1 MSPAVFLV
9 DTSALNRLV
18 QGLENP
24 ELRPWIENVDK
35 ALIAIS
41 PITELEFLHSARS
54 GKDRRKAVS
63 FLNSALLPA
72 TLDEEQAR
80 RAFEVQRILTE
91 NGEHRSAGTVD
102 LLVAACAELSGLTLL
117 HYDRDF
123 ETIAKHT
130 GQSTSWLAPPG
141 SL

>member
-1 MSPAVFLV
+1 MTPAVFLI

-18 QGLENP
+18 QEVASP
-24 ELRPWIENVDK
+24 ELLPWRDATNK

-54 GKDRRKAVS
+54 GKDRMRAVA

-72 TLDEEQAR
+72 TLDEEHAR
-80 RAFEVQRILTE
+80 RAFEVQRLLTE
-91 NGEHRSAGTVD
+91 HGEHRSAGTVD
-102 LLVAACAELSGLTLL
+102 LLVAACAEISGLTLL

-130 GQSTSWLAPPG
+130 GQPTSWLAPPG

>member
-1 MSPAVFLV
+1 MTPAVFLI
-9 DTSALNRLV
+9 DTSALNRLI
-18 QGLENP
+18 QGVENP
-24 ELRPWIENVDK
+24 ELLPWRDATNQ

-41 PITELEFLHSARS
+41 PITELEFLHSVRS
-54 GKDRRKAVS
+54 GEDRKRAVA
-63 FLNSALLPA
+63 FLNSAFLPA
-72 TLDEEQAR
+72 ALDEEHAR

-91 NGEHRSAGTVD
+91 HGEHRSAGPVD
-102 LLVAACAELSGLTLL
+102 LMVAACAELSGLTLL